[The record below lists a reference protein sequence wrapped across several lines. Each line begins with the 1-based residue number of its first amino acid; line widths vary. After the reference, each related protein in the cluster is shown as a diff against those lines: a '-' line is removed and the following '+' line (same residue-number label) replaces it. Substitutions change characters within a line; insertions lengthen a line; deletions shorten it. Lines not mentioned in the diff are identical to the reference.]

1 MEDLAQGGLLCLV
14 THVADHILTALIQMR
29 KIRRQQLIGRIQQR
43 PVIAGEDKHIQ
54 PCTQAH
60 MLQDLTQRL
69 FRRKIIKQD
78 PVSYTH
84 LACGLR
90 TDAHGIILS
99 LPVDEVIGLETG
111 ENTL

>member
-78 PVSYTH
+78 LLKVDAGCCGIHRRSSRSCVSVF
-84 LACGLR
+84 ASSVR
-90 TDAHGIILS
+90 S
-99 LPVDEVIGLETG
+99 RS
-111 ENTL
+111 